1 MGKLIYLDD
10 YRRPPYKEVLSVT
23 RGLSHLQA
31 FVNTATGELEVVQ
44 SNDEGEAITT
54 VLTPDDLA
62 SLLSGLAGPTRA
74 HKV

>member
-10 YRRPPYKEVLSVT
+10 HRRPPYKEVLSVT

-31 FVNTATGELEVVQ
+31 FVNTATGELEIVQ

-54 VLTPDDLA
+54 LLTADDLTN
-62 SLLSGLAGPTRA
+62 LLSALSGPTRA